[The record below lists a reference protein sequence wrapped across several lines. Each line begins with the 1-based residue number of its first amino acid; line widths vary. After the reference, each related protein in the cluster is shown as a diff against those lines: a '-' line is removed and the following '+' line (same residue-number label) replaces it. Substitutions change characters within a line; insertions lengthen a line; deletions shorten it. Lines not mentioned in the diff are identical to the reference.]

1 MNVSLKVIGL
11 LLGYPT
17 QELLDDL
24 PALKKAVNSDRLLSA
39 KGQKMLCTL
48 CDDMAGL
55 DLYEVQERYVFLFD
69 RTRSHS
75 LHLFEHV
82 HGESRDRGQALVDLR
97 EMYLTNGFALET
109 SEMPDYIPLFLEYLA
124 HQPFTEAQELL
135 GQTAHIFEAL
145 RLRLKKKG
153 SVYANA
159 FGALAEI
166 SKATPS
172 QELLSNILAEPED
185 DPNDLEAMDR
195 IWQEEVVKFGGN
207 AGEGSCG
214 PDRLRMQMRAADR
227 RPPDAAP
234 PQNMQGDH

>member
-1 MNVSLKVIGL
+1 MITSLKVLSL
-11 LLGYPT
+11 LLNYPT
-17 QELLDDL
+17 RELLDDL
-24 PALKKAVNSDRLLSA
+24 PALKDAVNADRLLSS
-39 KGQKMLCTL
+39 KGKKMICNL
-48 CDDMAGL
+48 CDYLEGL

-97 EMYLTNGFALET
+97 EMYLDNGFAAET
-109 SEMPDYIPLFLEYLA
+109 TELPDYIPLFLEYLA
-124 HQPFTEAQELL
+124 HQPFPEAKELL
-135 GQTAHIFEAL
+135 HQTAHIFEAL

-153 SVYANA
+153 SDYADA
-159 FGALAEI
+159 FAAVAEL

-172 QELLSNILAEPED
+172 KELLSNILAEPDD

-207 AGEGSCG
+207 SGEGSCG

-227 RPPDAAP
+227 RPPNETP
-234 PQNMQGDH
+234 PNTQGDH

>member
-1 MNVSLKVIGL
+1 MIVSLKTLSL
-11 LLGYPT
+11 LLNYPT
-17 QELLDDL
+17 QEFLDDL
-24 PALKKAVNSDRLLSA
+24 PALKDAVNSDRLLSA
-39 KGQKMLCTL
+39 KGQKMICTL
-48 CDDMAGL
+48 CDDLAGK
-55 DLYEVQERYVFLFD
+55 DLYEVQEQYVFLFD

-97 EMYLTNGFALET
+97 EMYLTNGFAVET
-109 SEMPDYIPLFLEYLA
+109 TELPDYIPLFLEYLA
-124 HQPFTEAQELL
+124 HQPFIEAQELL

-153 SVYANA
+153 SIYANA
-159 FGALAEI
+159 FGAVAEI
-166 SKATPS
+166 SKASPS
-172 QELLSNILAEPED
+172 KELLSNILAEPED

-207 AGEGSCG
+207 VGEGSCG

-227 RPPDAAP
+227 RPSDPT
-234 PQNMQGDH
+234 PQNIQGET

>member
-1 MNVSLKVIGL
+1 MITSLKILSL
-11 LLGYPT
+11 LLNYPT
-17 QELLDDL
+17 RELLDDL
-24 PALKKAVNSDRLLSA
+24 PALKEAVNADRLLSS
-39 KGQKMLCTL
+39 KGRKMICTL
-48 CDDMAGL
+48 CDDLAGL

-97 EMYLTNGFALET
+97 EMYLNNGFAAET
-109 SEMPDYIPLFLEYLA
+109 TELPDYIPLFLEYLA
-124 HQPFTEAQELL
+124 HQPFPEAKELL
-135 GQTAHIFEAL
+135 HQTAHIFEAL

-153 SVYANA
+153 SIYADA
-159 FGALAEI
+159 FAAVAEL

-172 QELLSNILAEPED
+172 KELLSNILAEPED

-195 IWQEEVVKFGGN
+195 VWQEEVVKFGGN

-227 RPPDAAP
+227 RPPNETP
-234 PQNMQGDH
+234 PNIQGDQ

>member
-1 MNVSLKVIGL
+1 MIVSLKILSL
-11 LLGYPT
+11 LLNYPT
-17 QELLDDL
+17 QEFLDDL
-24 PALKKAVNSDRLLSA
+24 PALKDAVNSDRLLSA
-39 KGQKMLCTL
+39 KGQKMICTL
-48 CDDMAGL
+48 CDDLAGK
-55 DLYEVQERYVFLFD
+55 DLYEVQEQYVFLFD

-97 EMYLTNGFALET
+97 EMYLTNGFAVET
-109 SEMPDYIPLFLEYLA
+109 TELPDYIPLFLEYLA

-153 SVYANA
+153 SIYANA
-159 FGALAEI
+159 FGAVAEI
-166 SKATPS
+166 SKAAPS
-172 QELLSNILAEPED
+172 KELLSNILAEPED

-227 RPPDAAP
+227 RPSDPT
-234 PQNMQGDH
+234 PQNIQGET

>member
-1 MNVSLKVIGL
+1 MIVSLKILSL
-11 LLGYPT
+11 LLNYPT
-17 QELLDDL
+17 QELLNDL
-24 PALKKAVNSDRLLSA
+24 PALKEAVNSDRLLSA
-39 KGQKMLCTL
+39 KGQKMICNL
-48 CDDMAGL
+48 CDDLAGK
-55 DLYEVQERYVFLFD
+55 DLYEVQELYVFLFD

-97 EMYLTNGFALET
+97 EMYLKNGFAVET
-109 SEMPDYIPLFLEYLA
+109 TELPDYIPLFLEYLA

-153 SVYANA
+153 SIYANA
-159 FGALAEI
+159 FAAVAEI
-166 SKATPS
+166 SKASPS
-172 QELLSNILAEPED
+172 KELLSNILAEPDD

-227 RPPDAAP
+227 RPPDAT
-234 PQNMQGDH
+234 PQNIQGDH

>member
-1 MNVSLKVIGL
+1 MIVSLKILSL
-11 LLGYPT
+11 LLNYPT

-39 KGQKMLCTL
+39 KGQKMICTL
-48 CDDMAGL
+48 CDDLATK

-97 EMYLTNGFALET
+97 EMYLTNGFAVET
-109 SEMPDYIPLFLEYLA
+109 TELPDYIPLFLEYLA
-124 HQPFTEAQELL
+124 HQPFTEGQELL

-153 SVYANA
+153 SIYANV
-159 FGALAEI
+159 FGAVAEI
-166 SKATPS
+166 SKAAPS
-172 QELLSNILAEPED
+172 KELLSNILAEPED

-227 RPPDAAP
+227 RPPDTTT
-234 PQNMQGDH
+234 QNIQGEN

>member
-1 MNVSLKVIGL
+1 MIVSLKILSL
-11 LLGYPT
+11 LLNYPT

-24 PALKKAVNSDRLLSA
+24 PALKDAVNSDRMLSA
-39 KGQKMLCTL
+39 KGQKMICTL
-48 CDDMAGL
+48 CDDLVGK
-55 DLYEVQERYVFLFD
+55 DLYEVQEQYVFLFD

-97 EMYLTNGFALET
+97 EMYLTNGCAVET
-109 SEMPDYIPLFLEYLA
+109 TELPDYIPLFLEYLA
-124 HQPFTEAQELL
+124 HQRFTEAQELL

-153 SVYANA
+153 SIYANA
-159 FGALAEI
+159 FAVVAEI

-172 QELLSNILAEPED
+172 RELLSNILAEPED

-195 IWQEEVVKFGGN
+195 IWQEEVVRFGGN
-207 AGEGSCG
+207 TGEGSCG

-227 RPPDAAP
+227 RPPGP
-234 PQNMQGDH
+234 TNHNIQGEN

>member
-1 MNVSLKVIGL
+1 MIVSLKILSL
-11 LLGYPT
+11 LLNYPT
-17 QELLDDL
+17 QEFLDDL
-24 PALKKAVNSDRLLSA
+24 PALKDAVNSDRLLSA
-39 KGQKMLCTL
+39 KGKKMICTL
-48 CDDMAGL
+48 CDDLAGK
-55 DLYEVQERYVFLFD
+55 DLYEVQEQYVFLFD

-97 EMYLTNGFALET
+97 EMYLTNGFAVET
-109 SEMPDYIPLFLEYLA
+109 TELPDYIPLFLEYLA

-153 SVYANA
+153 SSYANA
-159 FGALAEI
+159 FGAVAEI
-166 SKATPS
+166 SKAAPS
-172 QELLSNILAEPED
+172 KELLSNILAEPED

-227 RPPDAAP
+227 RPSDPT
-234 PQNMQGDH
+234 PQNIQGET